1 MRDRSLWQTRS
12 DVVLG
17 LVAPTL
23 SFPASGET
31 FEERLNRFRLF
42 AECRPMDLR
51 VESLSPNAA
60 EIGLTKES
68 IRDAAESRLRTA
80 RLFSPESEQYLYIT
94 ITVAGQGFNISVR
107 YNKVVY
113 DPLSDLRSLAPTWQM
128 NSTGTYGGN
137 SGYILSQL
145 PGLLD
150 RFLVGFLR
158 VNEEACATR

>member
-1 MRDRSLWQTRS
+1 MRDRSLWQTRAA
-12 DVVLG
+12 VVLG
-17 LVAPTL
+17 LVALTL

-31 FEERLNRFRLF
+31 SEERLNRFKLF
-42 AECRPMDLR
+42 AECRPMDLV
-51 VESLSPNAA
+51 VESLPSGAA

-80 RLFSPESEQYLYIT
+80 RLFNPESKQYLYIT
-94 ITVAGQGFNISVR
+94 INVVGHGFDISVR
-107 YNKVVY
+107 YNKVVD
-113 DPLSDLRSLAPTWQM
+113 DPLSNLRVYAPTWQM
-128 NSTGTYGGN
+128 NTTGMHGGN

-150 RFLVGFLR
+150 RFLVEFLR